1 MEDRRMTE
9 PEERRDKKRKAG
21 KNFYLVLGII
31 GGALALIAKYA
42 LDTSTEKTL
51 SAVLI
56 GVGTGLLGFGIAKW
70 LVALWG
76 EKNPELMRA
85 NEIEMKDERNQMIR
99 NKAQAVSGEILH
111 WLMIA
116 GAWVGILT
124 NASVW
129 MILLFVGLFILK
141 TVLDSVFMARYQKKM

>member
-1 MEDRRMTE
+1 MEDRKM
-9 PEERRDKKRKAG
+9 PEERKEKKRVNKNVYLIMGIAG
-21 KNFYLVLGII
+21 CAI
-31 GGALALIAKYA
+31 ALIAKYA

-56 GVGTGLLGFGIAKW
+56 GIGTGLLGFGIAKW

-85 NEIEMKDERNQMIR
+85 SEIEMKDERNQMIR

-124 NASVW
+124 NAPIW
-129 MILLFVGLFILK
+129 MILIFVGLFILK
-141 TVLDSVFMARYQKKM
+141 TVLDFAFMAKYQKKM

>member
-1 MEDRRMTE
+1 MEDRKM
-9 PEERRDKKRKAG
+9 PEERKEKKKVNKNVYLIMGIAG
-21 KNFYLVLGII
+21 CAI
-31 GGALALIAKYA
+31 ALIAKYA

-56 GVGTGLLGFGIAKW
+56 GIGTGLLGFGIAKW

-76 EKNPELMRA
+76 ERNPELMRA

-116 GAWVGILT
+116 GAWVGIIT
-124 NASVW
+124 NAQIW

-141 TVLDSVFMARYQKKM
+141 TILDFVFMAKYQKKM

>member
-1 MEDRRMTE
+1 MEDRE
-9 PEERRDKKRKAG
+9 NKKKKIN
-21 KNFYLVLGII
+21 KNVYLALGII
-31 GGALALIAKYA
+31 GCVLALIAKYA

-56 GVGTGLLGFGIAKW
+56 GIGTGLLGFGIAKW

-76 EKNPELMRA
+76 ERNPELMRA

-116 GAWVGILT
+116 GAWVGIIT
-124 NASVW
+124 NAQIW

-141 TVLDSVFMARYQKKM
+141 TILDFVFMAKYQKKM

>member
-1 MEDRRMTE
+1 MEDNKNIRT
-9 PEERRDKKRKAG
+9 DKKKKSPN

-31 GGALALIAKYA
+31 GVAMALIAKYA

-56 GVGTGLLGFGIAKW
+56 GIGTGLMGFGIAKW

-76 EKNPELMRA
+76 ERNPELMRA
-85 NEIEMKDERNQMIR
+85 SEIEMKDERNQMIR

-124 NASVW
+124 DASVW

-141 TVLDSVFMARYQKKM
+141 TILDFAFMVRYQKKM

>member
-1 MEDRRMTE
+1 MEDNKNIRT
-9 PEERRDKKRKAG
+9 DKKKKSPN

-31 GGALALIAKYA
+31 GVAMALIAIYA

-56 GVGTGLLGFGIAKW
+56 GIGTGLMGFGIAKW

-76 EKNPELMRA
+76 ERNPELMRA
-85 NEIEMKDERNQMIR
+85 SEIEMKDERNQMIR

-124 NASVW
+124 DASVW

-141 TVLDSVFMARYQKKM
+141 TILDFAFMARYQKKM

>member
-9 PEERRDKKRKAG
+9 HEERRDKKRKAG

-31 GGALALIAKYA
+31 GGALALIAKYT
-42 LDTSTEKTL
+42 LDTSTEKAL

-56 GVGTGLLGFGIAKW
+56 GIGTVLLGFGIAKW

-76 EKNPELMRA
+76 EKNPEMLRVS
-85 NEIEMKDERNQMIR
+85 EIEMNDERNQLIR
-99 NKAQAVSGEILH
+99 SKAQAASGEVLH

-116 GAWVGILT
+116 GAWACIIA
-124 NASVW
+124 NAPLW
-129 MILLFVGLFILK
+129 ITLLFVGLFILK
-141 TVLDSVFMARYQKKM
+141 TVLDFVFTARYQKKM